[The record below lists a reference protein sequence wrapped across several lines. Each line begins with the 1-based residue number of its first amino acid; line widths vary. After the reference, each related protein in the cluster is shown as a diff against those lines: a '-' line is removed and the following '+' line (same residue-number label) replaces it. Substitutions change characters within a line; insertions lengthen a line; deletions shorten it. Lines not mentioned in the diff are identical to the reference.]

1 MCLVQKQKLGD
12 IDLTS
17 DTINFIEIHHLV
29 FENVR
34 AIFSLDFIISRSFG
48 HGAYTIYDMTPQQS
62 PGVVP

>member
-34 AIFSLDFIISRSFG
+34 ARFSLEFIISDLLG
-48 HGAYTIYDMTPQQS
+48 MVLILYMI
-62 PGVVP
+62 